1 MGVHVDE
8 IHTQISSSAPAD
20 PGATGGRSGGG
31 AEAAPAR
38 PGAAEESWR
47 RTMARVAQ
55 LRCRVAAEEF
65 DD

>member
-8 IHTQISSSAPAD
+8 IHTQVSSSAPAEQ
-20 PGATGGRSGGG
+20 GAVTGPSGG
-31 AEAAPAR
+31 ADPAPAR
-38 PGAAEESWR
+38 PGAAEEAWR
-47 RTMARVAQ
+47 RTMTRVAQ